1 MSPILRKNDPKEEKF
16 FHLSRKKIV
25 CLSPEEKLN
34 RLKIMSDRQVIRAE
48 VVKIT
53 HRGIL
58 NSVNQSKIEKLNYK
72 FQRFELRK
80 KKDVIKR

>member
-1 MSPILRKNDPKEEKF
+1 
-16 FHLSRKKIV
+16 
-25 CLSPEEKLN
+25 
-34 RLKIMSDRQVIRAE
+34 MSDRQVIRAE

>member
-1 MSPILRKNDPKEEKF
+1 MSPILRKNDPKEEKV